1 MKKKLLL
8 ILFLVVV
15 LLFAKQS
22 LNYFYNGYVLSK
34 YRQDDFSMNEDLLLT
49 FNCFEPYIVHYNNG
63 NLLYMNSLY
72 LEAVEEYKTSLTFSG
87 IPEDRDCSIRINLA
101 LALLGSLGDDY
112 EEPENIAHAIE
123 VLNEARDVLLENGC
137 ASDDGEGHSKKAQE
151 LKEYID
157 ELIDELEELQQQQ
170 QQQQNET
177 SSSSDSSNS
186 NDSSGSDT
194 TPSSGSSDSS
204 DSSGETTT
212 ESSGEPSDTSG
223 SSGTPSDTGSSSNQT
238 QQSGQNGS
246 ETTNF
251 SQYESSIQ
259 EQIRSDASYAYDLRQ
274 DELESYR
281 AYDEDWNYDYNG
293 VW

>member
-1 MKKKLLL
+1 
-8 ILFLVVV
+8 
-15 LLFAKQS
+15 
-22 LNYFYNGYVLSK
+22 
-34 YRQDDFSMNEDLLLT
+34 MNEDLLLT

-157 ELIDELEELQQQQ
+157 ELIDELQELQQQQ
-170 QQQQNET
+170 QQQQTET
-177 SSSSDSSNS
+177 SS
-186 NDSSGSDT
+186 SSGSDT

-238 QQSGQNGS
+238 QQNGQNGS

>member
-22 LNYFYNGYVLSK
+22 MNYFYNGYVLSK

-170 QQQQNET
+170 QQQQTET
-177 SSSSDSSNS
+177 SSSS
-186 NDSSGSDT
+186 DSSGSDT

>member
-177 SSSSDSSNS
+177 SSSSDSS
-186 NDSSGSDT
+186 GSDT

>member
-170 QQQQNET
+170 QQQQTET
-177 SSSSDSSNS
+177 SSSS
-186 NDSSGSDT
+186 DSSGSDT

-238 QQSGQNGS
+238 QQNGQNGS

>member
-177 SSSSDSSNS
+177 SSSSDSS
-186 NDSSGSDT
+186 GSDT

-238 QQSGQNGS
+238 QQNGQNGS